1 MKIKDEKTPKVSI
14 VIPIYNVERYIHRCI
29 ESIRNQTLKDIEIIL
44 VDDESPD
51 NCPKIC
57 DEYASIDNRIKVI
70 HKKNEGLGMARN
82 SGLDIA
88 TGEYVAFVDSDDFVD
103 ITMYETLYKH
113 ASEKNLDV
121 CYSGIQKYYNNGIT
135 IPFKEFSE
143 KHHFNSP
150 KEIDWFLFIMF
161 GKNKEQSFEMSAC
174 RSIYSR
180 ILIENHNIRFVSER
194 TAASEDLIFHI
205 DFLTKSQ
212 SVYVIPDY
220 FYNYYCNT
228 NSITTTYSEEKYN
241 RLIKLLELSKEK
253 LTHYFKEEDKYL
265 PYYYC
270 GVLRIFKVILKFE
283 SLEKTP
289 FKLKVK
295 TLKEH
300 LSNSLFQEMVNHKEF
315 YQKVY
320 FYDKILCLLYKHKLY
335 NIMMCIQSFRY
346 IINK

>member
-1 MKIKDEKTPKVSI
+1 MNKNNQPKISI
-14 VIPIYNVERYIHRCI
+14 IIPIYNVEKYIHRCI

-57 DEYASIDNRIKVI
+57 DEYLSIDNRIKVI

-88 TGEYVAFVDSDDFVD
+88 TGQYVAFVDSDDFVD
-103 ITMYETLYKH
+103 IIMYEILYKY
-113 ASEKNLDV
+113 ATQKNLDA
-121 CYSGIQKYYNNGIT
+121 CYSGIQKYFDNGRT

-143 KHHFNSP
+143 KHHFSSP
-150 KEIDWFLFIMF
+150 QKINWFLFIMF

-174 RSIYSR
+174 RAIYSR
-180 ILIENHNIRFVSER
+180 KLLEKYNIRFISER
-194 TAASEDLIFHI
+194 IAASEDLIFHI
-205 DFLTKSQ
+205 DFLTKAESI
-212 SVYVIPDY
+212 YVIPDY

-228 NSITTTYSEEKYN
+228 NSITTSYSEEKYN
-241 RLIKLLELSKEK
+241 RLIKLLQFSKEK
-253 LTHYFKEEDKYL
+253 LAHYYKEDEKYL

-283 SLEKTP
+283 SLANLP

-295 TLKEH
+295 ILKEH
-300 LSNSLFQEMVNHKEF
+300 LSNSLFQEMVNHKGF

-320 FYDKILCLLYKHKLY
+320 LYDKFLCLLYKLKFYHIL
-335 NIMMCIQSFRY
+335 MCIQSFRN